1 MKYFYTAAA
10 LLAATASA
18 DLCAH
23 GSTDDNGNWYCQEVK
38 AISYTGVGGSNS
50 YNKVTNMDGSSGS
63 CSSTPYSYS
72 GSLAPLDEEVSM
84 HFRGPMNLKQFAFYA
99 PSSSSKKRS
108 NVGRKSASERR
119 HAHGHAHAH
128 LHKARDAHAENEE
141 RALGDIVTATID
153 GIVQTW
159 ANNWAGYATSSAA
172 PAATSAPSAGS
183 YGSSSSASE
192 ASAPSYS
199 SSSSSDNSGSNY
211 GGEGWTRQAYYNA
224 EDQTAD
230 GVVFLNHEGGSG
242 SGVFDYTFGNSLSYA
257 STDGASGASSPQT
270 LADTTL
276 ASSTEVVIMT
286 DSECNGDC
294 GYVRDGTV
302 AYHGFDGPSKAF
314 FFEFEM
320 PDDGQTSA
328 SIYDAVNMP
337 AIWLLNAQIPRT
349 LQYGQADCSCWTS
362 GCGEFD
368 IFEVLA
374 PGDTRCKSTLHGNI
388 AGGDSDYFARPTNG
402 TIKAALLLYN
412 NNIHIKVLDSFDFGS
427 TMGDTFVND
436 ICTDTLVNS
445 LESLTSLF
453 SLSG

>member
-1 MKYFYTAAA
+1 MNYFYTAAA

-23 GSTDDNGNWYCQEVK
+23 GSTDDNGNWYCQQVN
-38 AISYTGVGGSNS
+38 AISYTNVGGSNQ
-50 YNKVTNMDGSSGS
+50 YNRVTNMDSNSGA
-63 CSSTPYSYS
+63 CSSTPQSYS

-84 HFRGPMNLKQFAFYA
+84 HFRGPLNLKQFAFYA
-99 PSSSSKKRS
+99 PSSSSSKRS
-108 NVGRKSASERR
+108 NVGRKSAAERR
-119 HAHGHAHAH
+119 HAHAHGHAHAH
-128 LHKARDAHAENEE
+128 LHKGREAHEE
-141 RALGDIVTATID
+141 RALGDIVTAVID
-153 GIVQTW
+153 GVVQTW
-159 ANNWAGYATSSAA
+159 ANNWSGEPTSAPAAAPA
-172 PAATSAPSAGS
+172 PAATSAPAAPA
-183 YGSSSSASE
+183 Y
-192 ASAPSYS
+192 SAPDSS
-199 SSSSSDNSGSNY
+199 SSSSSDSDNSGSNF
-211 GGEGWTRQAYYNA
+211 GGTGWTRQAYYNA
-224 EDQTAD
+224 EQGTAD

-242 SGVFDYTFGNSLSYA
+242 SGVFDYRFGNSLSYA
-257 STDGASGASSPQT
+257 SADGASGSASPQT

-286 DSECNGDC
+286 DNECNGDC

-320 PDDGQTSA
+320 PNDGQYSA
-328 SIYDAVNMP
+328 SKYDAVNMP

-349 LQYGQADCSCWTS
+349 LQYGEADCSCWTT

-374 PGDTRCKSTLHGNI
+374 PGDSRCKSTLHGNI
-388 AGGDSDYFARPTNG
+388 AGGDSDYFLRPENG

-412 NNIHIKVLDSFDFGS
+412 DNIHIKILGDDDFDFGT
-427 TMGDTFVND
+427 TMGSTFVED
-436 ICTDTLVNS
+436 ICADTLVNS